1 MRLLAITML
10 TLGLSGS
17 YAIAADTSTPI
28 KPADTMAAALKEA
41 GALKGFEA
49 RVAALSKAAK
59 QVIAL
64 PADEVGVM
72 HRESLA
78 YALSRETSSYKARV
92 SYLTKAMKSIMSD
105 MRFRPRVEASMPPD
119 FPAPGPVGAV
129 VVKTYPAYRLARAKG
144 GGSFWTLF
152 QHIKG
157 NKVEMTAPVEMTMS
171 DGMRE
176 LDMGFLYERPD
187 QGKTGTQ
194 GRVAVVDVPEKTW
207 LSIGFRGYRSQAL
220 MKRAKAW
227 LERHAAQNG
236 GERKGAFR
244 AMGYNSPMVRANSR
258 FWEVQMP
265 VVAASPTTPTK

>member
-10 TLGLSGS
+10 TVGLSGS
-17 YAIAADTSTPI
+17 YAIAGDTPAKL
-28 KPADTMAAALKEA
+28 KPAAAMTAALKQA
-41 GALKGFEA
+41 DALTGFEA
-49 RVAALSKAAK
+49 RIAALSKAAK
-59 QVIAL
+59 QMVAL
-64 PADEVGVM
+64 PADELGVM

-78 YALSRETSSYKARV
+78 YALKRETSSNKARL
-92 SYLTKAMKSIMSD
+92 SYLTRAMKSAISD
-105 MRFRPRVEASMPPD
+105 LRFRPRVEASMPPD
-119 FPAPGPVGAV
+119 FPQPGPVGAV
-129 VVKTYPAYRLARAKG
+129 MLKRYPAYRLARAKG

-171 DGMRE
+171 DSMRE
-176 LDMGFLYERPD
+176 LDMAFLYERRD

-207 LSIGFRGYRSQAL
+207 LSIGFRGSRSQGL

-236 GERKGAFR
+236 WKRAGSFR
-244 AMGYNSPMVRANSR
+244 SMGYNSPMVRASSR

-265 VVAASPTTPTK
+265 VERAPQTTTRN

>member
-17 YAIAADTSTPI
+17 YAVAAETSPPI
-28 KPADTMAAALKEA
+28 KPAEAMSAALKEA
-41 GALKGFEA
+41 AALTGFEA
-49 RVAALSKAAK
+49 RVIALSKAAK
-59 QVIAL
+59 KIIAL
-64 PADEVGVM
+64 PADELGVL

-78 YALSRETSSYKARV
+78 NALKSEASSNKARV
-92 SYLTKAMKSIMSD
+92 SSLTKAMKSVISD
-105 MRFRPRVEASMPPD
+105 LRFRPRVEASMPPG
-119 FPAPGPVGAV
+119 FPAPGPVGAI

-176 LDMGFLYERPD
+176 LDMAFLYERPD
-187 QGKTGTQ
+187 QGKTGAQ

-207 LSIGFRGYRSQAL
+207 LSIGFRGYRSQPL

-227 LERHAAQNG
+227 LERYASQNG
-236 GERKGAFR
+236 WKRAGAFR

-265 VVAASPTTPTK
+265 VVAAPQVTPKN